1 MLGETIKRFMKEN
14 GYTQKQLAIRSGCTE
29 SAISQYIS
37 NERTPNIRILQN
49 IAIALGVTVND
60 IVTDIRIK
68 TKSNLIEILKQVIIT
83 GKTYTEYIE
92 AIADRLIEEGYA
104 QKENKDD

>member
-92 AIADRLIEEGYA
+92 AITDRLIEEGYA